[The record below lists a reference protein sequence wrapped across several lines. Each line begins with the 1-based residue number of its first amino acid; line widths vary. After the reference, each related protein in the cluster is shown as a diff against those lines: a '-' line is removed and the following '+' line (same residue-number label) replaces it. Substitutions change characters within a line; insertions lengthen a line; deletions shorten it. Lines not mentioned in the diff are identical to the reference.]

1 MKMPTI
7 SVIPMHGAIAKDR
20 SVTLD
25 ILIKIEPPIVESDAN
40 ARPPLNLGFVL
51 DKSGSMYGDKLDYA
65 KQAIAYAIQQL
76 LPSDRLSLTLFDTK
90 IETKIPST
98 LATDK
103 QKLLE
108 TVKLIRSGSSTALHD
123 GWVQGGIQVGEYLNR
138 DHLNRV
144 ILLSDGLANV
154 GETNPDVIA
163 SDVHGLMQTGITT
176 SALGVGRDYDEDLLE
191 AIARS
196 GDGNFF
202 HIASPE
208 DLPQIFETELQGL
221 ATTLGRAVTLK
232 LNPQAGTTVKE
243 VLNDLE
249 REESGAIKL
258 PNLTVAN
265 PLKVVV
271 RLRLPALSA
280 VTDVLKVTLQWED
293 TDNQET
299 CTQEVSLQL
308 QVVIPEQLSDFPANQ
323 EVQEQVALLMAA
335 RARQE
340 AIDRLDRGDM
350 NGAVQSLQQS
360 AVMLEAM
367 PASAP
372 LMEELSNLKDLAEDF
387 EKGDRLMSR
396 KRAMA
401 EKYHLNRSRS
411 AKYGK
416 DNRNH

>member
-25 ILIKIEPPIVESDAN
+25 VLIKIEPPIVESDAN

-350 NGAVQSLQQS
+350 TGAVQSLQQS

>member
-1 MKMPTI
+1 MKTPTI
-7 SVIPMHGAIAKDR
+7 TLIPMHGAIAKDR

-25 ILIKIEPPIVESDAN
+25 VLIKIEPPTVEIDEN

-51 DKSGSMYGDKLDYA
+51 DKSGSMHGDKLDYA

-76 LPSDRLSLTLFDTK
+76 LPSDRLSLTLFDTQV
-90 IETKIPST
+90 ETKIPST

-103 QKLLE
+103 QRLLE
-108 TVKLIRSGSSTALHD
+108 IVKLIRSGSSTALHD
-123 GWVQGGIQVGEYLNR
+123 GWVQGGIQVSEYLNR

-163 SDVHGLMQTGITT
+163 SDVHGLMKTGITT

-232 LNPQAGTTVKE
+232 LDPQGGTTVKE

-249 REESGAIKL
+249 REEPEAIKL
-258 PNLTVAN
+258 PNLTVVN

-280 VTDVLKVTLQWED
+280 GTDVLKVTLQWED
-293 TDNQET
+293 TDNQQT
-299 CTQEVSLQL
+299 CTQEASLQL
-308 QVVIPEQLSDFPANQ
+308 QVVSPEQLSDFPANQ

-350 NGAVQSLQQS
+350 TGAVQSLQQS

-387 EKGDRLMSR
+387 EQGDRQMSR

-411 AKYGK
+411 AQYGK
-416 DNRNH
+416 KRPKK

>member
-1 MKMPTI
+1 MKMSTI
-7 SVIPMHGAIAKDR
+7 SLIPMHGAIAKER

-25 ILIKIEPPIVESDAN
+25 VLIKIEPPMVEIDEN

-51 DKSGSMYGDKLDYA
+51 DKSGSMHGDKLDYA

-76 LPSDRLSLTLFDTK
+76 LPSDRLSLTLFDTQV
-90 IETKIPST
+90 ETKIPST

-123 GWVQGGIQVGEYLNR
+123 GWVQGGIQVSEYLNH

-163 SDVHGLMQTGITT
+163 SDVHGLMKTGITT

-221 ATTLGRAVTLK
+221 ATTLGCAVTLK
-232 LNPQAGTTVKE
+232 LEPQAGTTVKA

-280 VTDVLKVTLQWED
+280 GTDVLKVTLQWED
-293 TDNQET
+293 TENQQT
-299 CTQEVSLQL
+299 CTQEAVLQL
-308 QVVIPEQLSDFPANQ
+308 QVVSPEQLSDFPANQ

-350 NGAVQSLQQS
+350 TGAVQSLQQS

-387 EKGDRLMSR
+387 EMGDRQMSR

-411 AKYGK
+411 AKYGRRK
-416 DNRNH
+416 SK

>member
-1 MKMPTI
+1 MKTPTI
-7 SVIPMHGAIAKDR
+7 TLIPMHGAIAKDR

-25 ILIKIEPPIVESDAN
+25 VLIKIEPPTVEIDEN

-51 DKSGSMYGDKLDYA
+51 DKSGSMHGDKLDYA
-65 KQAIAYAIQQL
+65 KQAITYAIQQL
-76 LPSDRLSLTLFDTK
+76 LPSDRLSLTLFDTQV
-90 IETKIPST
+90 ETKIPST

-123 GWVQGGIQVGEYLNR
+123 GWVQGGIQVSEYLNH

-163 SDVHGLMQTGITT
+163 SDVHGLMKTGITT

-202 HIASPE
+202 HIASSE

-232 LNPQAGTTVKE
+232 LDPQAGTTVKE

-280 VTDVLKVTLQWED
+280 VTDVFKVTLQWED
-293 TDNQET
+293 TDNQQT
-299 CTQEVSLQL
+299 CTQEAVLQL
-308 QVVIPEQLSDFPANQ
+308 QVVSPEQLSDFPANQ

-340 AIDRLDRGDM
+340 AIDCLDRGDM
-350 NGAVQSLQQS
+350 TGAVQSLQQS

-387 EKGDRLMSR
+387 EIGDRQMSR

-416 DNRNH
+416 KQP

>member
-25 ILIKIEPPIVESDAN
+25 VLIKIEPPIVESDAN

-232 LNPQAGTTVKE
+232 LNPQSGTTVKE

-350 NGAVQSLQQS
+350 TGAVQSLQQS

>member
-1 MKMPTI
+1 MKMPMI
-7 SVIPMHGAIAKDR
+7 SLIPMHGAIAQGR

-25 ILIKIEPPIVESDAN
+25 VLIKIEPPLVELDNN

-51 DKSGSMYGDKLDYA
+51 DKSGSMHGNKLDYA
-65 KQAIAYAIQQL
+65 KQAIAYAIEQL
-76 LPSDRLSLTLFDTK
+76 LPSDRLSLTLFDTQV
-90 IETKIPST
+90 ETKIPST

-103 QKLLE
+103 QRLLE
-108 TVKLIRSGSSTALHD
+108 TIKLIRSGSSTALHD
-123 GWVQGGIQVGEYLNR
+123 GWVQGGIQVGQYLNN

-163 SDVHGLMQTGITT
+163 SDVHGLMKTGIST

-221 ATTLGRAVTLK
+221 ATTIGRSVTLK
-232 LNPQAGTTVKE
+232 LDPQAGTTVKE

-271 RLRLPALSA
+271 RLRVPACDGA
-280 VTDVLKVTLQWED
+280 TDVLEVALQWED
-293 TDNQET
+293 TEHGET
-299 CTQEVSLQL
+299 LAQTATLQL
-308 QVVIPEQLSDFPANQ
+308 QVVNPEQLSDFPANP

-340 AIDRLDRGDM
+340 AIDRLDQGDVT
-350 NGAVQSLQQS
+350 GAVQFLNDS
-360 AVMLEAM
+360 ARTLEAM

-387 EKGDRLMSR
+387 ETGDRQMSR

-411 AKYGK
+411 AQYGK
-416 DNRNH
+416 KRPKE

>member
-25 ILIKIEPPIVESDAN
+25 VLIKIEPPIVESDAN